1 MSDEQQ
7 NAEPEMDEWEKAEQA
22 KQELAL
28 RKATRIQAD
37 ETAKYAAEKREKQL
51 ASMSQSE
58 WRSYISEK
66 YGYDPG

>member
-1 MSDEQQ
+1 MADDQT
-7 NAEPEMDEWEKAEQA
+7 NAEPELDEYERAQA
-22 KQELAL
+22 AKEEAAL

-37 ETAKYAAEKREKQL
+37 EAAKYAAEHKARNL

-58 WRSYISEK
+58 FRKHVSEK